1 VVRES
6 QLNANGLGLF
16 FRLADRHMA
25 RVVVGDPDGSRLL
38 MWACM
43 AVVVAACV
51 YAARASRQST
61 LGVLL
66 FFGPV
71 WWILGVA
78 PVAVAGYE
86 SPRHVYLAS
95 MAWAMMIALALDAV
109 DRNRW
114 RRASLTA
121 RAAAC
126 AVVIVYAFLL
136 SGAVREWSTLARVS
150 ERATQQLGREAR
162 IAPQGG
168 LIVTGV
174 PGRSWEWALPFAA
187 RPPFASSDLTTR
199 VFIVSPRELHCCR
212 QQWFEDTRQ
221 ALRAWARGPGS
232 GAVVV
237 LRIEGTAEIGRLS
250 SSEQPSLPAIART
263 LTGIEDANL
272 LDQSIRRLLDSVSAG
287 R

>member
-1 VVRES
+1 
-6 QLNANGLGLF
+6 
-16 FRLADRHMA
+16 
-25 RVVVGDPDGSRLL
+25 
-38 MWACM
+38 
-43 AVVVAACV
+43 
-51 YAARASRQST
+51 
-61 LGVLL
+61 
-66 FFGPV
+66 
-71 WWILGVA
+71 
-78 PVAVAGYE
+78 
-86 SPRHVYLAS
+86 
-95 MAWAMMIALALDAV
+95 MMIALALDAV

-162 IAPQGG
+162 IAPHGG
-168 LIVTGV
+168 LIVSGV